1 MNSIQRVQAAI
12 NHQPVDRI
20 PKGELLVE
28 KGFIVDFMDM
38 VGKSASTMLSREC
51 LEMEI
56 ECYHLMGLDLVCLQG
71 EVEPHTINRFIKE
84 GFFVFLLLDGVLQTT
99 MHKMGFMQFMR
110 SVAGQPEQVGREM
123 QRLSRLLV
131 ALIKESVQQGAHGII
146 IADDIAYKKSTY
158 VSPVFIRKFLLP
170 CWREQVDA
178 AKEMKTPVFF
188 HSDGNINAVLSDI
201 VEAGFDGLQ
210 SLEPSAGMEIKEIK
224 EKYGQDLCLMGNI
237 DPRLLSRDGGSDALP
252 GSAGFHELARAVQEL
267 IVVAAPS
274 SGFIFG
280 TCSGLHA
287 GLSPQKVNFMYSMLK
302 NDIINNDPVLK
313 LF

>member
-1 MNSIQRVQAAI
+1 
-12 NHQPVDRI
+12 
-20 PKGELLVE
+20 
-28 KGFIVDFMDM
+28 
-38 VGKSASTMLSREC
+38 
-51 LEMEI
+51 
-56 ECYHLMGLDLVCLQG
+56 
-71 EVEPHTINRFIKE
+71 
-84 GFFVFLLLDGVLQTT
+84 
-99 MHKMGFMQFMR
+99 
-110 SVAGQPEQVGREM
+110 
-123 QRLSRLLV
+123 
-131 ALIKESVQQGAHGII
+131 
-146 IADDIAYKKSTY
+146 
-158 VSPVFIRKFLLP
+158 
-170 CWREQVDA
+170 
-178 AKEMKTPVFF
+178 
-188 HSDGNINAVLSDI
+188 
-201 VEAGFDGLQ
+201 
-210 SLEPSAGMEIKEIK
+210 MEIKEIK